1 MMDVLAVRRRL
12 RGASSACRVFWVA
25 FAGER
30 WPAQPLTVSL
40 GRGKEA
46 LALFSHEEEAQI
58 FLRSL
63 GSAGEGWRAR
73 ETSAGEAVSLLY
85 GPCCGVKSVV
95 LDPLPQMLDD
105 GFLGLVALDRW
116 RFVGWATA
124 RNRSRVLA
132 HPAS

>member
-1 MMDVLAVRRRL
+1 MDVLAVRRRL
-12 RGASSACRVFWVA
+12 RGASSACRVFWVL

-30 WPAQPLTVSL
+30 WPTQPLTVSL

-46 LALFSHEEEAQI
+46 LALFSHEEEAQM
-58 FLRSL
+58 FLCSL
-63 GSAGEGWRAR
+63 GSD
-73 ETSAGEAVSLLY
+73 GEAVSLLY
-85 GPCCGVKSVV
+85 GPCCGAKSVV

-105 GFLGLVALDRW
+105 GLLGLVALDRR

-124 RNRSRVLA
+124 RNQSRSLA

>member
-1 MMDVLAVRRRL
+1 MDVLAVRRRL
-12 RGASSACRVFWVA
+12 RGASSACRVFWVV

-30 WPAQPLTVSL
+30 WPTQPLTVSL

-46 LALFSHEEEAQI
+46 LALFSHEEEAQM

-63 GSAGEGWRAR
+63 GSAGEAI
-73 ETSAGEAVSLLY
+73 SLLY
-85 GPCCGVKSVV
+85 GPCCGAKSVV

-105 GFLGLVALDRW
+105 GLLGLVTLDWR
-116 RFVGWATA
+116 RFVGWATV
-124 RNRSRVLA
+124 RNRSRGLA